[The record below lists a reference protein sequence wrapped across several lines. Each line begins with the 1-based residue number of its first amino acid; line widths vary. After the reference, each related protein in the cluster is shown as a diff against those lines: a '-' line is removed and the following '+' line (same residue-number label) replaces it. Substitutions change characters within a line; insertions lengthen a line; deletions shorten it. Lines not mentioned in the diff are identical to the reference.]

1 MIIGKPKKKRLP
13 LPIIFLVAAVLACT
27 ALIGVWSSWNT
38 PAQEQGQD
46 VLITIPGGS
55 SFVSASQLLVD
66 AGVVRS
72 LKGFVLL
79 GKIKGLSNSIQA
91 GELMFRTD
99 MTPKQALDVLVKGKA
114 VSYQVTI
121 PEGYNIQM
129 VVALLAEKGLVDAD
143 RILEIAKDPGF
154 ARGLGVPADSLEGF
168 LFPDT
173 YSWPKGLS
181 EKDILSRMVAKY
193 SSVFTDDMRSKAEEM
208 GMTELEVVTLASI
221 IEKETGAPEERE
233 QVSAVFHNRLKKG
246 YRLQTDP
253 TVIYGLENFNG
264 NLTKK
269 DLRTDHPYNTY
280 TRSGLPVGPIANPGE
295 ASLKAVLNPA
305 KVSYLYF
312 VAKGNG
318 THVFSNTLVEHNKAV
333 AIYQLGKDPG

>member
-1 MIIGKPKKKRLP
+1 MRIGKPKKKSRV
-13 LPIIFLVAAVLACT
+13 LPITLLVLAVAALSAIIWT
-27 ALIGVWSSWNT
+27 WSFLNS
-38 PAQEQGQD
+38 PAEEPGRE
-46 VLITIPGGS
+46 VLITIPNGS
-55 SFVSASQLLVD
+55 SFISASQLLVD
-66 AGVVRS
+66 EGVIRS

-99 MTPKQALDVLVKGKA
+99 MTPGEALDVLVRGKA
-114 VSYQVTI
+114 VSYHVTI
-121 PEGYNIQM
+121 PEGYNIRM
-129 VVALLAEKGLVDAD
+129 ISALLAEKGLVDED
-143 RILEIAKDPGF
+143 RFQKLAMDSEF
-154 ARGLGVPADSLEGF
+154 SRSLGIPSDTLEGF

-181 EKDILSRMVAKY
+181 EEDILKRMTAKY
-193 SSVFTDDMRSKAEEM
+193 KSVFTESMRSRAQQM

-221 IEKETGAPEERE
+221 IEKETGAPEERKL
-233 QVSAVFHNRLKKG
+233 VSAVFHNRLKKG

-253 TVIYGLENFNG
+253 TVIYGLKDFDG

-269 DLRTDHPYNTY
+269 DLRTDHPFNTY

-295 ASLKAVLNPA
+295 ASLKAALNPA

-312 VAKGNG
+312 VARGDG

-333 AIYQLGKDPG
+333 AIYQLGEGSR